1 MMRSD
6 PPRASRIVA
15 AGAAFAAALA
25 LNCTGLS
32 AARANSAPLVGSW
45 SGSGSIAFASGAK
58 ERARCRAYYAKTG
71 ETSYR
76 MSATCAT
83 ASAKVDQTAML
94 TRTGARTYCRKLF
107 QSAVQYRRLDPHHGF
122 WRQPERALVRRG
134 RNGVV
139 HLEEALDF
147 IKRYDHLARG
157 FVGTAPRQMQ
167 FD

>member
-1 MMRSD
+1 MNDRRTTMMRSD

-32 AARANSAPLVGSW
+32 AARADSAPLVGSW

-94 TRTGARTYCRKLF
+94 TRTGARTYVGSFFNQQYNTGGSIRITISGGS
-107 QSAVQYRRLDPHHGF
+107 QSVRLSG
-122 WRQPERALVRRG
+122 
-134 RNGVV
+134 
-139 HLEEALDF
+139 EA
-147 IKRYDHLARG
+147 
-157 FVGTAPRQMQ
+157 GTASFTLRKR
-167 FD
+167 

>member
-1 MMRSD
+1 MNDRRTTMMRSD

-32 AARANSAPLVGSW
+32 AARADSAPLVGSW

-94 TRTGARTYCRKLF
+94 TRTGSRTYVGSFFNQQYNTGGSIRITISGGS
-107 QSAVQYRRLDPHHGF
+107 QSVRLSG
-122 WRQPERALVRRG
+122 
-134 RNGVV
+134 
-139 HLEEALDF
+139 EA
-147 IKRYDHLARG
+147 
-157 FVGTAPRQMQ
+157 GTASFTLRKR
-167 FD
+167 